1 MKEGIRVIVAAHKE
15 YRMPS
20 DPMYLPLQVGAAG
33 KGSIGFQR
41 DDAGENISGL
51 NPYFCEL
58 TGLYWAWKNLD
69 ADYIGLV
76 HYRRHFGSGAHSGDK
91 WDAILKEADI
101 RNDLGT
107 VKAFVPQKRRYWIET
122 LYSHYKHTHYAYQM
136 DGTRKIIGQ
145 KYPQYVDAFDSV
157 VKRRWGYMFN
167 MMILEHTLLDAYCSW
182 LFSILFE
189 LRDRLGE
196 EGLSSFQ
203 SRYYGRISEIIFNV
217 WLEEQVRENRIG
229 KAEIRELPV
238 IYMEKIN
245 WRRKGTAFLLAKF
258 SGKKYE
264 KSF

>member
-1 MKEGIRVIVAAHKE
+1 MIK
-15 YRMPS
+15 
-20 DPMYLPLQVGAAG
+20 
-33 KGSIGFQR
+33 
-41 DDAGENISGL
+41 DD
-51 NPYFCEL
+51 
-58 TGLYWAWKNLD
+58 
-69 ADYIGLV
+69 
-76 HYRRHFGSGAHSGDK
+76 
-91 WDAILKEADI
+91 
-101 RNDLGT
+101 
-107 VKAFVPQKRRYWIET
+107 
-122 LYSHYKHTHYAYQM
+122 
-136 DGTRKIIGQ
+136 
-145 KYPQYVDAFDSV
+145 
-157 VKRRWGYMFN
+157 GY
-167 MMILEHTLLDAYCSW
+167 CRW